1 MNLLVGRFATHL
13 FSMAHRLT
21 DRDSRFLIPTTAIA
35 ENAAAVAADDEPY
48 YVYRRIA
55 CGPKENML
63 SILPVSHE
71 IINYL
76 CIRTHPV
83 TLGNCATS
91 FSSHFEHTQNSTFD
105 WFRPP
110 IWKQQ
115 NSFFIIYSFMQRERE
130 RRTWSV
136 DSHKLNKLCAII
148 ITISLRYY
156 RWVGLPTN
164 TIQFKLSG
172 CVHHRRWLECC
183 VAGIDSKIV
192 VKVTFRH

>member
-35 ENAAAVAADDEPY
+35 ENAAAVVAADDEPY

-91 FSSHFEHTQNSTFD
+91 FSSHSAHKTRLSTGSD
-105 WFRPP
+105 RRYGSSK
-110 IWKQQ
+110 IR
-115 NSFFIIYSFMQRERE
+115 SLLFIHLCRERE
-130 RRTWSV
+130 RETYVVGGFTQIEQTMR
-136 DSHKLNKLCAII
+136 N
-148 ITISLRYY
+148 YY
-156 RWVGLPTN
+156 HDL
-164 TIQFKLSG
+164 
-172 CVHHRRWLECC
+172 
-183 VAGIDSKIV
+183 
-192 VKVTFRH
+192 VTLL